1 MKSYTVRLFPTNEQI
16 DEFNKLSLIRN
27 KLWNILVDIQNK
39 EYETNKNVFHNY
51 ELDKKVTLI
60 RKENNFELLFVRAC
74 QQITKEIFSS
84 YKSFFKLIKK
94 DKKAKPPTFIEN
106 VDNFHTIVYNNLG
119 YKINNDSELTI
130 NGIKVKYKSHLP
142 LKDYKIIE
150 VKLKFIN
157 KKWLLDIVI
166 NDNPLKNENLSDN
179 TLAIDLGLKCLG
191 TGIDNN
197 RNIITIKNKAKKI
210 TKYYKKQ
217 IGKVQQKLA
226 TKTKDSNR
234 YNHLR
239 KVLNLLYHKKNK
251 QIKQTLHIQSNELLN
266 MNYKTIVVGDLSVK
280 KLMQVEKNKFNKI
293 SKSFHDSNVAMF
305 VDMLIYK
312 SYFYGTE
319 IIKINEHNTT
329 QMNSLTGELF
339 KEKVK
344 LSDRLVKLND
354 EIEIDRDLNSAINI
368 LNKYFNKQIG
378 EITHP
383 LVYSN
388 VIENYNFSM
397 NQYI

>member
-1 MKSYTVRLFPTNEQI
+1 MKTYTVRLLPTNEQVE
-16 DEFNKLSLIRN
+16 EFNKLSHIRN

-39 EYETNKNVFHNY
+39 EYETNKTIFHNY

-94 DKKAKPPTFIEN
+94 DKKVKPPTFIEN
-106 VDNFHTIVYNNLG
+106 VDDFHTIVYNSLG
-119 YKINNDSELTI
+119 YKINSDSELTL
-130 NGIKVKYKSHLP
+130 NGIKVKYKSHLS
-142 LKDYKIIE
+142 LKDYKINE

-157 KKWLLDIVI
+157 NKWLLDIVI
-166 NDNPLKNENLSDN
+166 NDKPLKNENLSDN
-179 TLAIDLGLKCLG
+179 TLAIYLGLKCLG
-191 TGIDNN
+191 TGIDNKG
-197 RNIITIKNKAKKI
+197 NIITIKNKVKKI

-217 IGKVQQKLA
+217 IGKVQQKLN

-234 YNHLR
+234 YKHLK

-251 QIKQTLHIQSNELLN
+251 QVKQTLHIQSNELLN

-280 KLMQVEKNKFNKI
+280 KLMENEKNKYSKI
-293 SKSFHDSNVAMF
+293 SKSFHDSNVTMF
-305 VDMLIYK
+305 VDMLMYK

-378 EITHP
+378 DITHP
-383 LVYSN
+383 LVYTN
-388 VIENYNFSM
+388 VIENYNFSI